1 MDNELKNS
9 SQNYYITNE
18 SNIQEDL
25 PSELPSLST
34 DEIKEREY
42 QLSSIFNNIDVGLL
56 LQGSNSEIF
65 LSNDQAFEMLGLTS
79 DQLLGKS
86 SFDPSWN
93 VIHEDGSPFLSET
106 HPVPEA
112 IRTKQP
118 VKEVIMGVYRPV
130 TKDRIWLLVSAI
142 PVLKEDSSIKHV
154 ICSFIDISKRKA
166 AEFELQKSHK
176 KISILYEV
184 YKNTTENLNLKD
196 LLNSSLSTIK
206 DAFLID
212 GIAIYTINE
221 TDKTLTAQSF
231 IGITEELITII
242 RDYLKEESL
251 TWRAIIT
258 KRPQFSHTLTYADER
273 FKTILLKEGFHSV
286 ASFPMIIGEKTLGAI
301 TIAFNKNKSF
311 DNDEIQLIM
320 TVCRQLG
327 IAIQNAQLVDSLK
340 LELVERTNLQAEMKK
355 TNELI
360 NEKNIQLNKIMKT
373 LEIESKV
380 DPLTGLYNRRYILNR
395 INEDLSALNT
405 NDNNFSIIITD
416 IDFFKKIND
425 TYGHA
430 FGDYV
435 LKTVSD
441 ILKAM
446 VGEAGCVSRWGG
458 EEFLIFLSGSNLKEA
473 RIIAEKIRKKVEET
487 SFGYDSNQISLTM
500 TFGVAIYNKN
510 ESIDDMIKKA
520 DDSLYLGKNSGRNQV
535 I

>member
-1 MDNELKNS
+1 MDNEIKNVLH
-9 SQNYYITNE
+9 NFYTLNE
-18 SNIQEDL
+18 NTIKKDFPTE
-25 PSELPSLST
+25 ELNLFF
-34 DEIKEREY
+34 KETIVKEY

-56 LQGSNSEIF
+56 LQGPNSEIF
-65 LSNDQAFEMLGLTS
+65 LSNQQAFEMLGLSS

-118 VKEVIMGVYRPV
+118 VKEVIMGVYRPI

-142 PVLKEDSSIKHV
+142 PVLNEDFGIKHV

-184 YKNTTENLNLKD
+184 YKNTTENLNLED
-196 LLNSSLSTIK
+196 LLKNSLSTIK
-206 DAFLID
+206 EAFFID
-212 GIAIYTINE
+212 GIALYTINE
-221 TDKTLTAQSF
+221 IDKSLIDQSF
-231 IGITEELITII
+231 IGFSEELIKEI
-242 RDYLKEESL
+242 RDSLKEESL
-251 TWRAIIT
+251 TWRAIT
-258 KRPQFSHTLTYADER
+258 TRKPQFAYSSTYGEGNLKSA
-273 FKTILLKEGFHSV
+273 LLKEDFHSI
-286 ASFPMIIGEKTLGAI
+286 ASFPLTIGKKSIGAI
-301 TIAFNKNKSF
+301 TIAFNQNKVF
-311 DNDEIQLIM
+311 DNDEIQLLM
-320 TVCRQLG
+320 AVSRQLG

-340 LELVERTNLQAEMKK
+340 LELIERTNLEAEMKK

-360 NEKNIQLNKIMKT
+360 NEKNIQLNKVMKT

-380 DPLTGLYNRRYILNR
+380 DPLTGLYNRRYILNK
-395 INEDLSALNT
+395 INEELNALKAN
-405 NDNNFSIIITD
+405 NNFSIIITD

-430 FGDYV
+430 FGDYI
-435 LKTVSD
+435 LKSVSD
-441 ILKAM
+441 ILKSM
-446 VGEAGCVSRWGG
+446 VREQDCVSRWGG
-458 EEFLIFLSGSNLKEA
+458 EEFLIFLADSDLKEA
-473 RIIAEKIRKKVEET
+473 RIIAERIRKKIEET
-487 SFGYDSNQISLTM
+487 TFQCDSNQISLTM
-500 TFGVAIYNKN
+500 TFGSAFYNDN

-520 DDSLYLGKNSGRNQV
+520 DDALYLGKKSGRNQV